1 MTTSI
6 DDACGAA
13 EAVAADE
20 SGAGEAVAAATA
32 SASVMDSVKL
42 ARMVLRR
49 LRCATSLRIWPLA
62 CGGGMRSCMTCARG
76 VSGVERERGRRFRYA
91 NLLLSV
97 PHHRQREAERGAE
110 PHRAGGERGPADAD
124 ACLWTVR
131 ARVWCFRQVFLLP
144 VAARPLADP
153 NVDHG
158 LPMVGIKRLLAMLTM
173 QMLFPGAA
181 AWFIQHRLRVPQTT
195 ASRLNRAIVMC
206 KNPNEEQSSSLND
219 ALKKAAAQKLGVS
232 MEDAM
237 KPEDVARYRAGASA
251 MEKALREAKER
262 LAVRKSEVG
271 EEAAL
276 EELDAYI
283 RGAGREEAP
292 PVGLTVRPK
301 LFLLDR
307 DGCLNQDVGAPG
319 VVRVADLRLIP
330 GSAGA
335 LRRLRLAGKVA
346 IVTNQSARGKGLLS
360 AAELDAIHEELRHQ
374 IARTARG
381 GLAGK
386 EQWDGLYVCED
397 AARSERKKPEPGM
410 LVEALGDFDVEP
422 SEAVMIGDSWS
433 DVVARRAGC
442 AGVLLATGHG
452 ACRSSAEAA
461 GVGLPVTLKV
471 DDANS
476 ATTDYLRLQQS
487 VTSASTGSATGGGG
501 GFRPRRCPGGAH
513 LGGAAERCARVCG
526 PVAGGGWLVAAHGA
540 AEPPC

>member
-1 MTTSI
+1 
-6 DDACGAA
+6 
-13 EAVAADE
+13 
-20 SGAGEAVAAATA
+20 
-32 SASVMDSVKL
+32 
-42 ARMVLRR
+42 
-49 LRCATSLRIWPLA
+49 
-62 CGGGMRSCMTCARG
+62 
-76 VSGVERERGRRFRYA
+76 
-91 NLLLSV
+91 
-97 PHHRQREAERGAE
+97 
-110 PHRAGGERGPADAD
+110 
-124 ACLWTVR
+124 
-131 ARVWCFRQVFLLP
+131 
-144 VAARPLADP
+144 
-153 NVDHG
+153 
-158 LPMVGIKRLLAMLTM
+158 MVGIKRLLAMLTM

-433 DVVARRAGC
+433 DVVAAHRAGC

-452 ACRSSAEAA
+452 ASLGALLRQQ
-461 GVGLPVTLKV
+461 GVELPITLKV

-476 ATTDYLRLQQS
+476 ATTDYLRLQRS
-487 VTSASTGSATGGGG
+487 VTSASTGSATGAVEEWIQAQGD
-501 GFRPRRCPGGAH
+501 AQ
-513 LGGAAERCARVCG
+513 AALIWEALRKDVRVYADLSQAVDELTALPT
-526 PVAGGGWLVAAHGA
+526 PVGA